1 MQQLIKQIEQW
12 AEERNLIEGSTPQ
25 KQFLKLAEEIGELIT
40 GHNKRNLELI
50 KDAVGDCF
58 VVLAILSKQ
67 TKYNGL
73 EGDYWE
79 AYECHAIPRAAY
91 KQNENHSLQHI
102 LSNQGIL
109 ATQLLDEEEGG
120 DEVEIYDCI
129 GLITYNLVHYSY
141 GQGLDFKDCV
151 QHAYDQIKNRKGKMV
166 DGIWVKE
173 EDL

>member
-67 TKYNGL
+67 TGYWDL

-79 AYECHAIPRAAY
+79 AIECKEAPISLY
-91 KQNENHSLQHI
+91 KENENYSLKHI
-102 LSNQGIL
+102 LYNQGVL
-109 ATQLLDEEEGG
+109 AMQLLDQKKGGHEEE
-120 DEVEIYDCI
+120 IHDCL
-129 GLITYNLVHYSY
+129 GLIAYNLVPYSY

-151 QHAYDQIKNRKGKMV
+151 QHAYNQIKDRKGKMV
-166 DGIWVKE
+166 DGVFVKE

>member
-58 VVLAILSKQ
+58 VVLTILSEQ
-67 TKYNGL
+67 TGYEDL
-73 EGDYWE
+73 ELDIRE
-79 AYECHAIPRAAY
+79 ALGCHALPRDDY
-91 KQNENHSLQHI
+91 KQKENHNLQHL
-102 LSNQGIL
+102 LSNHGAL
-109 ATQLLDEEEGG
+109 AMQLLDDEEGG
-120 DEVEIYDCI
+120 ELLDIYYHI

-151 QHAYDQIKNRKGKMV
+151 QHAYNQIKDRKGKMV
-166 DGIWVKE
+166 DGVFVKNGE
-173 EDL
+173 L